1 MTPTIFQLTVF
12 PGKVRWTATSSLSA
26 IINTFPP
33 VFAVDSRIFTNYKNQ
48 VWREYDHQLKFIG
61 IIVVCK
67 KIMILNDSCFYRQR
81 ITRKSWGT
89 IFSSCDYRILLV
101 ANKRSIYVTCQHIL
115 KKFFDH
121 WYISHAVFVQNEWS
135 TSMMAIY
142 FLPLVL
148 TIPGLSVLEYCAFG
162 VVVGKLWWVPKL
174 YR

>member
-121 WYISHAVFVQNEWS
+121 WYISHAVFVKW
-135 TSMMAIY
+135 MKY
-142 FLPLVL
+142 FYDGYILL
-148 TIPGLSVLEYCAFG
+148 TTCFDHPWFVRVRILCIWCSGRQIVMGP
-162 VVVGKLWWVPKL
+162 
-174 YR
+174 